1 LLDACEARGVS
12 VLAAAP
18 FNSGLLSRPW
28 PPDGA
33 HFDYGP
39 APNDVLARAR
49 ALASVC
55 ERHGVQ
61 LPHAAMQFPLRSP
74 AAASV
79 VAGMRTGTHARTDI
93 AWVTESLPDD
103 LWADLG

>member
-1 LLDACEARGVS
+1 

-39 APNDVLARAR
+39 APAGVLARAR
-49 ALASVC
+49 ALASAC

-61 LPHAAMQFPLRSP
+61 LPHAAMRFPLRTP
-74 AAASV
+74 AVASV
-79 VAGMRTGTHARTDI
+79 VAGMRTGAHARTGI
-93 AWVTESLPDD
+93 AWATEPLPAD